1 MMKIFVQ
8 VLLASLLLMAC
19 KPKVRQEIPVAPETP
34 FHFMPFTDYFESEL
48 RMIDSL
54 QIPTVLVETKNG
66 QSDTLPAS
74 MADTRILA
82 TPFLNLKP
90 LDDAYRETSFADQ
103 TIASVTLTYTAKSA
117 STTPQRIDVIIE
129 PNPTGE
135 DKIKSIFTDTNE
147 SRGDTAVNTKLYW
160 RGGKH
165 FQIITTKQLP
175 GKESATHIRKL
186 EWNPGS

>member
-1 MMKIFVQ
+1 MKIFVQ
-8 VLLASLLLMAC
+8 ILFASLLLIAC
-19 KPKVRQEIPVAPETP
+19 KQKVRQEIQVAQEIP
-34 FHFMPFTDYFESEL
+34 FHFLPFTDYFESEL
-48 RMIDSL
+48 RWIDSL
-54 QIPTVLVETKNG
+54 QMPTVLFETKNG
-66 QSDTLPAS
+66 QTDTLPAS
-74 MADTRILA
+74 MADTRLLA
-82 TPFLNLKP
+82 APFLALKP

-103 TIASVTLTYTAKSA
+103 TIASVTLTYTAKAA

-147 SRGDTAVNTKLYW
+147 SRGDTAINTKLYW

-175 GKESATHIRKL
+175 GKESNTHIRKL